1 MEIYRFES
9 QEGFGSTF
17 HLTIIA
23 DATEKKAWIPDKR
36 LVEKRAIIADKHVLS
51 SNILADEL
59 EVEGLPVTRTNTAEQ
74 ALKVLCDA
82 GKGHFSFAL
91 IDLSV
96 DKTCLLIDQVNK
108 FDPDIKVIMMS
119 RFGVN
124 LPASVASYNIALTFV
139 RPAPRTRY
147 VQAIHDAMD
156 PKRRRA
162 NIPTRTQESELLR
175 SLARRHP
182 LNILLAEDN
191 PVNTRVALQHLKR
204 MGYSAKHAKD
214 GIEVLEMCETAAEEG
229 MMFDVRHTPL
239 KITINFSNNDIG
251 NSNGHSNAT
260 SGRNRNQSR
269 APEKI

>member
-1 MEIYRFES
+1 M
-9 QEGFGSTF
+9 
-17 HLTIIA
+17 TIIA
-23 DATEKKAWIPDKR
+23 DATERKAWVPDKR
-36 LVEKRAIIADKHVLS
+36 LIEKRAIIADKHILS

-59 EVEGLPVTRTNTAEQ
+59 EVEGLPVARTSTAEQ
-74 ALKVLCDA
+74 AYKVLCDA
-82 GKGHFSFAL
+82 GRGHFSFAL

-96 DKTCLLIDQVNK
+96 DKTCMLVDQFNK
-108 FDPDIKVIMMS
+108 FDPALKVIMMS
-119 RFGVN
+119 RFGVS
-124 LPASVASYNIALTFV
+124 LPPNASSYNIALTFV

-156 PKRRRA
+156 PNRRRT

-229 MMFDVRHTPL
+229 TMFDVCHTL
-239 KITINFSNNDIG
+239 FNL
-251 NSNGHSNAT
+251 
-260 SGRNRNQSR
+260 RVVC
-269 APEKI
+269 

>member
-1 MEIYRFES
+1 MLCES
-9 QEGFGSTF
+9 GRGY
-17 HLTIIA
+17 
-23 DATEKKAWIPDKR
+23 
-36 LVEKRAIIADKHVLS
+36 
-51 SNILADEL
+51 
-59 EVEGLPVTRTNTAEQ
+59 
-74 ALKVLCDA
+74 
-82 GKGHFSFAL
+82 FSFAL

-96 DKTCLLIDQVNK
+96 DKTCLLVDQFNK
-108 FDPDIKVIMMS
+108 FDPGIKVIMMS

-124 LPASVASYNIALTFV
+124 LPPKAASYNITLTFV

-156 PKRRRA
+156 PNRRRA

-182 LNILLAEDN
+182 LSILLAEDN

-229 MMFDVRHTPL
+229 TMFDVRHNIFPL
-239 KITINFSNNDIG
+239 IC
-251 NSNGHSNAT
+251 
-260 SGRNRNQSR
+260 NQSADNDSR
-269 APEKI
+269 